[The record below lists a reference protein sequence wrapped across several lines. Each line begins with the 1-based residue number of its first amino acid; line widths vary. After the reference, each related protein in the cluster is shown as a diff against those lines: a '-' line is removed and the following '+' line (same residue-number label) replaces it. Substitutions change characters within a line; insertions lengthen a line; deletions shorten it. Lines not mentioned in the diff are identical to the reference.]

1 MKHWTILSFLLSLCL
16 GLLAWDAEL
25 FLQLGEP
32 DSRAAAGIFA
42 QIAATMLGFL
52 IAALSI
58 LASISSH
65 RLLRK
70 MQEEGHYRVLL
81 RRFFINS
88 TAYAVA
94 MLAAF
99 IVIIFKKYFPVTMVA
114 AFVAFSFATLLLAD
128 IGWRLWLVLHNL
140 TPDKD
145 S

>member
-1 MKHWTILSFLLSLCL
+1 MRHWTILSFILSLCL
-16 GLLAWDAEL
+16 GLLAWDADL
-25 FLQLGEP
+25 FVVLGEP
-32 DSRAAAGIFA
+32 ESRSAAGIFA

-70 MQEEGHYRVLL
+70 MQQEGHYRVLL

-99 IVIIFKKYFPVTMVA
+99 VVIIFKKNFPLTMIS
-114 AFVAFSFATLLLAD
+114 AFVTFSFATLLLVD